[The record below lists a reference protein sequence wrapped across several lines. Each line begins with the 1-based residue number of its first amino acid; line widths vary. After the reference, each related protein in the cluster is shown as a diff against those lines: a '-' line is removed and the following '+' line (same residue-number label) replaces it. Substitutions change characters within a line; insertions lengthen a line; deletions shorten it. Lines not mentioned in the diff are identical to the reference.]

1 MWHSLYNYAHI
12 WVLKK
17 GANLWDLCVK
27 THKKCVLNIDS
38 SCGLDV
44 ESFIGM
50 TRKLWKKFET
60 QTLYYGYVWISK
72 KYAHMET
79 YSSANEQ
86 HRQVVIFGPNAW
98 SLAVDYTDKLSEL
111 LGCEYA
117 DWYEYVTPN
126 WLMYEPEV
134 LSTNWNVRNW
144 QLREVYL
151 IPPLVF
157 SMDLHDLEEWPLR
170 TSKNRYSVINRNTF
184 TPASS
189 KVLK

>member
-1 MWHSLYNYAHI
+1 M
-12 WVLKK
+12 
-17 GANLWDLCVK
+17 
-27 THKKCVLNIDS
+27 
-38 SCGLDV
+38 
-44 ESFIGM
+44 
-50 TRKLWKKFET
+50 FEF
-60 QTLYYGYVWISK
+60 QK

-79 YSSANEQ
+79 YSSAKEQ

-98 SLAVDYTDKLSEL
+98 SLAVDYTDKLSEV

-184 TPASS
+184 TLFKSTQIDVFQKSYLHVHNLNIKIQRHWKVLLTANNDLSCVFCKTKIHYGSS
-189 KVLK
+189 KQK